1 MIHLDLEKEKLVNM
15 LTLSHLTMDI
25 YAFDHDNISYKKVF
39 LAALAIMR
47 NVYINVFLDAY
58 RDWLFSNG
66 FLYQYL
72 AYILETTTLK
82 LIQKMTIYYPS
93 KLEIYIYHNGDLIL
107 LKYHFAW
114 YMILLP
120 KYFETYFDPKTYNV
134 IIFWLSL

>member
-1 MIHLDLEKEKLVNM
+1 MSKSWTFLLNKTDVVINHDSFGSWEGKTREYAHLVSPHNGYIYM
-15 LTLSHLTMDI
+15 HLTMI
-25 YAFDHDNISYKKVF
+25 ILATKRF

-82 LIQKMTIYYPS
+82 LM
-93 KLEIYIYHNGDLIL
+93 
-107 LKYHFAW
+107 
-114 YMILLP
+114 
-120 KYFETYFDPKTYNV
+120 
-134 IIFWLSL
+134 